1 MQEASAGEDIGS
13 NSNGSDNS
21 NNPYVLLDRCV
32 EATAAGKNATDD
44 SKALRS
50 QASEMQMQTD

>member
-1 MQEASAGEDIGS
+1 MQEASGGD

-21 NNPYVLLDRCV
+21 NPYVLLDRCV

>member
-1 MQEASAGEDIGS
+1 MQEASGGDH

-21 NNPYVLLDRCV
+21 NPYVLLDRCV

-50 QASEMQMQTD
+50 QASEMQM